1 MDIWNSWWVLQ
12 IMQLLGFFSF
22 WVSFAKFRTLFS
34 RAFGYGHK
42 VVKGDCSAWIFVSS
56 NGLVT
61 VGSFLFFL
69 LVISWVY
76 LFAFPTPPTVIK
88 SYETSNGSVSPVQS
102 HDIPNSSQLSV
113 QGHDIPNSSHPF
125 AQSYDEILKSNVSM
139 DTCNVFEG
147 SWVRDDSYPLY
158 DASQCPFA
166 ERGFNCLANGRKD
179 RGYTKWRWKPKN
191 CEIPKFDARRILEQL
206 RGKRVV
212 FVGDSLSRTQWESMI
227 CLLMTGVENKKSVYE
242 IKGNKITKQIRFL
255 GVRFSTFDV
264 RVDFYRSVFL
274 VKPGSVPRHAPQRVK
289 TTLRLDKIDDISNEW
304 IDSDFLIFN
313 SGHWWTRTKLFDM
326 GWYFQV
332 GNSLKLGMSIN
343 SAFKTALLSWA
354 SWVENAIDTN
364 RTRVFFRTFES
375 SHWSGQNHNSC
386 KVTQKPWK
394 RTNGKERSP
403 ISDMISKVVKNMSTP
418 VTVLHVTPMTAYRS
432 DGHVGT
438 WSDKPSVPDCSH
450 WCLPGVPD
458 MWNEILL
465 SYLLPKE
472 EAN

>member
-1 MDIWNSWWVLQ
+1 MEIWNSWWVLQ
-12 IMQLLGFFSF
+12 IMQFLGFFSF
-22 WVSFAKFRTLFS
+22 WISFAKFRTLFS

-42 VVKGDCSAWIFVSS
+42 VVKGDCSTWIFVSF

-61 VGSFLFFL
+61 VGSFIFFL
-69 LVISWVY
+69 LVLSWAY
-76 LFAFPTPPTVIK
+76 LYAFPSSQSLIQSHEIPINSSDSLVQ
-88 SYETSNGSVSPVQS
+88 SYE
-102 HDIPNSSQLSV
+102 IPSNSSDSLV
-113 QGHDIPNSSHPF
+113 
-125 AQSYDEILKSNVSM
+125 QSYDVILKPNVSM

-158 DASQCPFA
+158 DASHCPFV

-179 RGYTKWRWKPKN
+179 RDYTKWRWKPKN
-191 CEIPKFDARRILEQL
+191 CEIPRFDARGILEQL

-227 CLLMTGVENKKSVYE
+227 CLLMTGVEDKKSIYE

-264 RVDFYRSVFL
+264 RIDFYRSVFL
-274 VKPGSVPRHAPQRVK
+274 VRPGSVPRHAPQRVK
-289 TTLRLDKIDDISNEW
+289 TTLRLDKIDDISHEW
-304 IDSDFLIFN
+304 IDSDVLIFN
-313 SGHWWTRTKLFDM
+313 SGHWWTRTKLFDV

-332 GNSLKLGMSIN
+332 DNSLKLGMTIN
-343 SAFKTALLSWA
+343 SGFNTALLTWA
-354 SWVENAIDTN
+354 SWVESTINTN

-386 KVTQKPWK
+386 KVTKRPWK
-394 RTNGKERSP
+394 RTNRKERNP
-403 ISDMISKVVKNMSTP
+403 ISNMINKVVKSMSAP
-418 VTVLHVTPMTAYRS
+418 VTVMHVTPMTAYRS

-438 WSDKPSVPDCSH
+438 WSDQPSVPDCSH

-465 SYLLPKE
+465 SYLLPK
-472 EAN
+472 

>member
-12 IMQLLGFFSF
+12 LMQLLGLFSF
-22 WVSFAKFRTLFS
+22 WISFSKFRTLFS

-42 VVKGDCSAWIFVSS
+42 VVKGDFSAWIFGSF

-61 VGSFLFFL
+61 VGSFIFFL
-69 LVISWVY
+69 LVLSWAY
-76 LFAFPTPPTVIK
+76 LYGFPSSPLGIQ
-88 SYETSNGSVSPVQS
+88 SYGE
-102 HDIPNSSQLSV
+102 IPNSSYSLAQSYE
-113 QGHDIPNSSHPF
+113 IPNSSHAF
-125 AQSYDEILKSNVSM
+125 VQSYEEILKSNVSVS
-139 DTCNVFEG
+139 TCNVFEG
-147 SWVRDDSYPLY
+147 SWIRDDSYPLY
-158 DASQCPFA
+158 DASHCPFA
-166 ERGFNCLANGRKD
+166 ERGFNCLTNGRKD
-179 RGYTKWRWKPKN
+179 RGFTKWRWKPKN
-191 CEIPKFDARRILEQL
+191 CDIPRFDSRRILEHL

-242 IKGNKITKQIRFL
+242 VKGNKITKEIRFL
-255 GVRFSTFDV
+255 GVKFSSFDV
-264 RVDFYRSVFL
+264 RIDFYRSVFL
-274 VKPGSVPRHAPQRVK
+274 VRPGSVPKHAPQRVK
-289 TTLRLDKIDDISNEW
+289 TTLRLDKMDDISHDW
-304 IDSDFLIFN
+304 IDSDILVFN

-332 GNSLKLGMSIN
+332 GNSLKLGMPIN
-343 SAFKTALLSWA
+343 SAFNTALHTWA
-354 SWVENAIDTN
+354 SWVENTVNTN

-386 KVTQKPWK
+386 KVSQRPWK
-394 RTNGKERSP
+394 RTNGRERSP
-403 ISDMISKVVKNMSTP
+403 ISDMINKVVKNMNAP

-465 SYLLPKE
+465 SYLLL
-472 EAN
+472 N

>member
-1 MDIWNSWWVLQ
+1 VINFTAREFFFFFFLGTFTMDIWNSWWVLQ

-22 WVSFAKFRTLFS
+22 WVSFAKFRTLLS

-42 VVKGDCSAWIFVSS
+42 AMKGDCSAWIFVSS

-69 LVISWVY
+69 LVISWAY
-76 LFAFPTPPTVIK
+76 LFAFPTSPTVIK
-88 SYETSNGSVSPVQS
+88 SYETSNGSYSPVQS
-102 HDIPNSSQLSV
+102 HDIPNSSHSSIQS
-113 QGHDIPNSSHPF
+113 HDIPNSSHSF

-147 SWVRDDSYPLY
+147 SWVRDDSNPLY
-158 DASQCPFA
+158 DASHCPFA

-227 CLLMTGVENKKSVYE
+227 CMLMTGVENKKSVYE

-264 RVDFYRSVFL
+264 RIDFYRSVFL

-326 GWYFQV
+326 
-332 GNSLKLGMSIN
+332 
-343 SAFKTALLSWA
+343 
-354 SWVENAIDTN
+354 
-364 RTRVFFRTFES
+364 
-375 SHWSGQNHNSC
+375 
-386 KVTQKPWK
+386 
-394 RTNGKERSP
+394 
-403 ISDMISKVVKNMSTP
+403 
-418 VTVLHVTPMTAYRS
+418 
-432 DGHVGT
+432 
-438 WSDKPSVPDCSH
+438 
-450 WCLPGVPD
+450 
-458 MWNEILL
+458 
-465 SYLLPKE
+465 
-472 EAN
+472 